1 MNYYCV
7 PLSNKVPLFVGFER
21 HSASNPELGRLQDR
35 QKQCENGQAGRRLS
49 VAAVMHWILLYVEKS
64 RCQHHY
70 MNTLASLSSS
80 SPDSSKCC

>member
-21 HSASNPELGRLQDR
+21 HSASNPALGRLQDR

-49 VAAVMHWILLYVEKS
+49 VAAVMHWIPAICRKKQVS
-64 RCQHHY
+64 
-70 MNTLASLSSS
+70 TSLHEHTSISFITRQ
-80 SPDSSKCC
+80 